1 MIPKVKFRIYSGFYN
16 DFLNCICENNI
27 PVFNIQSEQL
37 GVVAVCYASDYMKI
51 CRLRKRFQTKIK
63 IISKTGI
70 WFKIKYLFKRKGIF
84 AGSLVFLALMYCFS
98 LVIWDI
104 NIDVED
110 IALKNEIVCQLFN
123 QGIYPGI
130 IYSEEK
136 LNNAESF
143 ILSANNKIRYISLN
157 FYKGVLDCKISGN
170 VPKEEYLSGLKNEN
184 IYAQISGVVSDIRVY
199 DGYSKVELGQSVTS
213 GDLLVSS
220 VFTDKH
226 GNQYTSKTRA
236 YIEAICDK
244 SYSIEIPFDKN
255 VQILTGKSHI
265 EKILYFLDNEINV
278 SIGTNHSFENSLEKT
293 ELEYLTIMGFHLPA
307 LIKNVY
313 HYEVENIHLKT
324 DSLTA
329 RKIAQLQLEHLI
341 SADEKLKQEINRQY
355 EYEITHTGLIVH
367 CHINGYYEIT

>member
-1 MIPKVKFRIYSGFYN
+1 MIPKIKFRIYSGFYN

-37 GVVAVCYASDYMKI
+37 GIVAVCYASDYMKI

-110 IALKNEIVCQLFN
+110 RALKNEIVCQLFN
-123 QGIYPGI
+123 QGIYPGM

-157 FYKGVLDCKISGN
+157 FYKGVIDCKISGEMTIADSISLEP
-170 VPKEEYLSGLKNEN
+170 VEYHFETEYDDIIEENCKKSENTLDIFQFLWEN
-184 IYAQISGVVSDIRVY
+184 IVLEVPLQFTKVKDLSEFHGDGWKLISED
-199 DGYSKVELGQSVTS
+199 ELKTS
-213 GDLLVSS
+213 NNPFNDLLK
-220 VFTDKH
+220 D
-226 GNQYTSKTRA
+226 
-236 YIEAICDK
+236 
-244 SYSIEIPFDKN
+244 
-255 VQILTGKSHI
+255 
-265 EKILYFLDNEINV
+265 
-278 SIGTNHSFENSLEKT
+278 FEE
-293 ELEYLTIMGFHLPA
+293 E
-307 LIKNVY
+307 
-313 HYEVENIHLKT
+313 
-324 DSLTA
+324 
-329 RKIAQLQLEHLI
+329 
-341 SADEKLKQEINRQY
+341 
-355 EYEITHTGLIVH
+355 
-367 CHINGYYEIT
+367 